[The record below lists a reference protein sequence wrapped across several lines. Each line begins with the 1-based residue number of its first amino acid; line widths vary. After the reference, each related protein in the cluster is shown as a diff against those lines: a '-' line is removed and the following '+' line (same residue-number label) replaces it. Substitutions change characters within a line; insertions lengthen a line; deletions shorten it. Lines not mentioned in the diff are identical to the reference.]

1 MRFHLQIID
10 FVAHV
15 MFPLNQVIEPSEF
28 GDAWFVQVLRFFS
41 CDFKFVWSFAC
52 CLLYLI
58 EIGRKHVLV
67 LTFVPYLCWYE
78 D

>member
-1 MRFHLQIID
+1 MQFHLQIID

-15 MFPLNQVIEPSEF
+15 VFPLNQVIVCMNLVMHGLSKY
-28 GDAWFVQVLRFFS
+28 FVSSLVILNL
-41 CDFKFVWSFAC
+41 CGPLLVVY
-52 CLLYLI
+52 LYLI
-58 EIGRKHVLV
+58 EIGRKHVLG